1 MLPGAPERRPYLS
14 ILFIIIIIYLFEKF
28 KKSKSFYFFFE
39 SKLRIT
45 EELSEDK
52 VFFIFHLPLM
62 LSVIVIKLT
71 IGKAKKIITQALISA
86 SAIV

>member
-14 ILFIIIIIYLFEKF
+14 FLFIVTFLFILFEKF

-52 VFFIFHLPLM
+52 VFFILNLPLM

-86 SAIV
+86 SA